1 MGLEAIHP
9 ADSRVLSMKK
19 ILAAIILPIIFIPA
33 GCASANGSTAPA
45 TAENPEMTES
55 TATASAATHISG
67 SGTVRFIE
75 INGGF
80 WGIIGDDGKNYDPL
94 ALDPAFQKEG
104 LRVRFEAVPETD
116 MMSTRMWGTLITL
129 VSIEAVKDG

>member
-1 MGLEAIHP
+1 MDCRIMGFEAIHP

-33 GCASANGSTAPA
+33 GCASANGTPVPA
-45 TAENPEMTES
+45 TSETPEMTES
-55 TATASAATHISG
+55 TATHISG
-67 SGTVRFIE
+67 SGTVRFLTIE
-75 INGGF
+75 GGF
-80 WGIIGDDGKNYDPL
+80 WGIVGDDGENYDPL

-129 VSIEAVKDG
+129 VRIEAVNDG

>member
-1 MGLEAIHP
+1 MTGTRAAACCGVLAIGLALG
-9 ADSRVLSMKK
+9 A
-19 ILAAIILPIIFIPA
+19 
-33 GCASANGSTAPA
+33 CATATDTRIPA

-67 SGTVRFIE
+67 SGTVRFQTIE
-75 INGGF
+75 GGF
-80 WGIIGDDGKNYDPL
+80 WGIVGDDGTNYDPM
-94 ALDPAFQKEG
+94 ALDPAFQKDG

-129 VSIEAVKDG
+129 VRIEAVNDG